1 MRIDRWMLWGM
12 ALLAACAPI
21 VGGMRESPLT
31 GFSSLPAPARPAA
44 TPTPGGVTMPATVE
58 ALVARAK
65 ADLAARLGLSEAE
78 IRVVEAQ
85 AVTWPDSSLGCP
97 EPGRMYLQVLTP
109 GYRIV
114 LEAGGRRYTY
124 HAGREGPPFLCPP
137 ERARPPAAPE
147 Q

>member
-1 MRIDRWMLWGM
+1 MRMDRWMLWGM

-21 VGGMRESPLT
+21 AGGMRESPLT
-31 GFSSLPAPARPAA
+31 GFSPLPAPARPAA
-44 TPTPGGVTMPATVE
+44 TPTPGGVTMSPTLE

-78 IRVVEAQ
+78 IQVVEAQ

-114 LEAGGRRYTY
+114 LEAGGRRYAY
-124 HAGREGPPFLCPP
+124 HAGREGLPFLCPP
-137 ERARPPAAPE
+137 ERARPPAAPGE
-147 Q
+147 